1 VTTGDIAL
9 APPTSWTLR
18 LFARAPVSPFWVGL
32 AIAAAWFAFYV
43 LYTAVLCDGPGQI
56 AELSGRTWPS
66 ELVWSL
72 IIGMA
77 PAVTAASMRGSLRDL
92 EDLGPELDASSE
104 ELAALRRQIVTVPA
118 KLVTLAGLVTA
129 AGTIMLM
136 LNHGNPWI
144 AGRRPD
150 LTHPALIWFVGRNVI
165 NWWLISR
172 AVVIEVSLARAFSQ
186 LGTRLPEVD
195 LLDYT
200 SLAPFGRRGLRS
212 VLLWM
217 LYLSLFSLQYIMGR
231 AEPILGLGL
240 VFVIGIALAAFLLPV
255 WGAHLR
261 LRDAKAAE
269 LTRLRELMVDARK
282 RTFDAPA
289 DERGGGRLA
298 DLVAW
303 EQRISNVSEWPFGG
317 TTLLRFVLYTAFGL
331 GSWLGAAF
339 VERLLER
346 ALS

>member
-1 VTTGDIAL
+1 VTANDIAL
-9 APPTSWTLR
+9 ASPTPWSLR
-18 LFARAPVSPFWVGL
+18 LFAHAPVSPFWVGL
-32 AIAAAWFAFYV
+32 AIAAAWFAFYL
-43 LYTAVLCDGPGQI
+43 LYTALLCDGPGQV
-56 AELSGRTWPS
+56 AEISGRTWPS

-92 EDLGPELDASSE
+92 DDLLPVLDASPA
-104 ELAALRRQIVTVPA
+104 ELDGLRRRIVTVPA
-118 KLVTLAGLVTA
+118 RIVTLTGLVTA
-129 AGTIMLM
+129 AGTIALM
-136 LNHGNPWI
+136 LNHGNPWT
-144 AGRRPD
+144 AGHHPG

-186 LGTRLPEVD
+186 LGSRLHALD

-231 AEPILGLGL
+231 AEPVLALAL
-240 VFVIGIALAAFLLPV
+240 VFVIAIALAAFLLPV

-269 LTRLRELMVDARK
+269 LTRVHELLADARQ
-282 RTFDAPA
+282 RTFAAPA
-289 DERGGGRLA
+289 AERAGGRLA

-303 EQRISNVSEWPFGG
+303 EQRISAVGEWPFGG
-317 TTLLRFVLYTAFGL
+317 STLLRFVLYTAIGL

>member
-1 VTTGDIAL
+1 VAAADVAL
-9 APPTSWTLR
+9 APSTPWTLR

-32 AIAAAWFAFYV
+32 AIAAAWFAFYL
-43 LYTAVLCDGPGQI
+43 LYTAVLCDGPGRI
-56 AELSGRTWPS
+56 AEIGGRTWPS

-77 PAVTAASMRGSLRDL
+77 PAVTSASLRGSLRDL
-92 EDLGPELDASSE
+92 EDLGPALGGSPAELT
-104 ELAALRRQIVTVPA
+104 ALRRQIVTVPA
-118 KLVTLAGLVTA
+118 KIVTLTGLVTA
-129 AGTIMLM
+129 AFTILLM
-136 LNHGNPWI
+136 LNHENPWI
-144 AGRRPD
+144 AGRRPG
-150 LTHPALIWFVGRNVI
+150 LTHPALIWFVGRNVV

-186 LGTRLPEVD
+186 LGARLPAVD
-195 LLDYT
+195 LLDHT

-269 LTRLRELMVDARK
+269 LTRVRERLADARK
-282 RTFDAPA
+282 RTFGAPA
-289 DERGGGRLA
+289 DELAGGRLA

-303 EQRISNVSEWPFGG
+303 ERRVSDVGEWPFGG
-317 TTLLRFVLYTAFGL
+317 STLLRFSLYTAIGL

-346 ALS
+346 ALA

>member
-1 VTTGDIAL
+1 VTDA
-9 APPTSWTLR
+9 APPLRTPWTLK
-18 LFARAPVSPFWVGL
+18 LFARVPVSPFWVGL
-32 AIAAAWFAFYV
+32 AIAAAWFAFYL
-43 LYTAVLCDGPGQI
+43 LYTAVLCDGPGQV

-92 EDLGPELDASSE
+92 ADLGPALDASPE
-104 ELAALRRQIVTVPA
+104 ELAALQRRIVTVPA
-118 KLVTLAGLVTA
+118 KIVTLAGLVTA
-129 AGTIMLM
+129 AGTIVLM
-136 LNHGNPWI
+136 LNHVNPWVS
-144 AGRRPD
+144 GQRPD
-150 LTHPALIWFVGRNVI
+150 LTHPALIWFVGRNVV

-186 LGTRLPEVD
+186 LGARLPAVD
-195 LLDYT
+195 LLDHT

-269 LTRLRELMVDARK
+269 LKQVHELLADTRK
-282 RTFDAPA
+282 HTFVAPA
-289 DERGGGRLA
+289 DERTGGRLA

-303 EQRISNVSEWPFGG
+303 ERRVSEVSEWPFGG
-317 TTLLRFVLYTAFGL
+317 STLLRFALYTAFGL

>member
-1 VTTGDIAL
+1 MTTADVAL
-9 APPTSWTLR
+9 APHTPWTLR
-18 LFARAPVSPFWVGL
+18 LFARVPVSPFWLGL
-32 AIAAAWFAFYV
+32 AVAAAWFAFYL

-92 EDLGPELDASSE
+92 EDLGPALGASPE
-104 ELAALRRQIVTVPA
+104 ELAALRRRIVTVPA
-118 KLVTLAGLVTA
+118 KIVTLAGLLTA
-129 AGTIMLM
+129 AGTVLLM
-136 LNHGNPWI
+136 LKDGNPWV
-144 AGRRPD
+144 AGQRPD
-150 LTHPALIWFVGRNVI
+150 LTHPALIWFVGRNAV

-186 LGTRLPEVD
+186 LGTRLLTVD

-240 VFVIGIALAAFLLPV
+240 VFVTGIALAAFLLPV

-269 LTRLRELMVDARK
+269 LTRVRELLAGARK
-282 RTFDAPA
+282 RTFGAPA
-289 DERGGGRLA
+289 DEPGGGRLA

-303 EQRISNVSEWPFGG
+303 EQRVSAVGEWPFGSS
-317 TTLLRFVLYTAFGL
+317 TLLRFVLYTAIGL